1 MQLIPIETNMYFLLA
16 DEWQPYFQDSPNTN
30 KDQLSSKTDSLKVP
44 TSTSLKSS
52 SKILKNN
59 ISYSIVTKNS
69 SADSK
74 SSTKDEKVPLSPG
87 KFIDRSLP
95 PTPPP
100 EIDIPKSHSIW
111 DSDTAKVS
119 LLSASSNNNNKI
131 SLSSLSLKEDLKIQP
146 WYKSWDRKKAEQML
160 LKCKY

>member
-1 MQLIPIETNMYFLLA
+1 MTTL
-16 DEWQPYFQDSPNTN
+16 FQDSPHTN

-44 TSTSLKSS
+44 TSSSLKSS
-52 SKILKNN
+52 SKIMKNN

-69 SADSK
+69 SAESK
-74 SSTKDEKVPLSPG
+74 SSTKATDVPLSPG

-119 LLSASSNNNNKI
+119 LLSATSNNNNDKI

>member
-1 MQLIPIETNMYFLLA
+1 M
-16 DEWQPYFQDSPNTN
+16 
-30 KDQLSSKTDSLKVP
+30 
-44 TSTSLKSS
+44 
-52 SKILKNN
+52 KNN

-69 SADSK
+69 SAELK
-74 SSTKDEKVPLSPG
+74 SLTKASDVPLSPG

-119 LLSASSNNNNKI
+119 LLSATSNNNNDKI
-131 SLSSLSLKEDLKIQP
+131 SLSSLSIKEDLKIQP